1 MFNTLQILKVP
12 ENAAVR
18 KTTVFE
24 FFFFYQNSSF
34 PFRFSQGFTVSPG
47 DSRSVA
53 FVFLLVYIYGLYLT
67 QSVHLHRLETGD
79 QAAAVKFTIN
89 EGRKT
94 MISYD
99 IILYFIVHLIIQH
112 IHRHIIYLICI

>member
-1 MFNTLQILKVP
+1 M
-12 ENAAVR
+12 
-18 KTTVFE
+18 
-24 FFFFYQNSSF
+24 
-34 PFRFSQGFTVSPG
+34 SPG

-67 QSVHLHRLETGD
+67 QSVHLHRLETGED
-79 QAAAVKFTIN
+79 QAAAVKFTAIN

-112 IHRHIIYLICI
+112 IHRHIIYYYIFNMYMIIYRYILYYITLQYNTIHYVTLHYVT